1 MEDIFLQRTF
11 EILNVFNH
19 FEFDFI
25 NKCLEKIYKSKRLSV
40 NFNFSDFNYK
50 STGEL
55 KYVFDT
61 LCNGGFSLT
70 DEKGKSNHFIKKS
83 KFDSSSETIEIEF
96 SKSFINIDLYNI
108 DVFQNY
114 LNVNNCNYCDKEL
127 MKDWILKY
135 YEEGNYFKISF
146 NDLWKDIFIKKDT
159 ETLNLKKYEI
169 LRSINHLNS
178 LPITIKFKI
187 ETPLKNLEK
196 ESIKIQVSANKKNLF
211 GMDREQVIDQLVSTL
226 DEDTSTVLLMDIF
239 EHKEYITKKQ
249 FNIYSQLVIKDF
261 YRLEIKDQLIR
272 YRIVIEKIKYK
283 PNNMPSLTIS
293 EIKVSGY
300 EIGVYIGYQITIDIM
315 NQFINTDKIYYLD
328 KPIHIRAQ
336 NSSNRDYGRY
346 YYGRDL
352 YYETLYGETS
362 NYLVVGIYIY
372 D

>member
-25 NKCLEKIYKSKRLSV
+25 NKCLEKIYKTKVLTV

-50 STGEL
+50 SIGEL

-61 LCNGGFSLT
+61 ICNGGFSLT
-70 DEKGKSNHFIKKS
+70 DEKGNSNHFIKKS

-127 MKDWILKY
+127 MKDWLLKY
-135 YEEGNYFKISF
+135 YDEGNYFKISF

-159 ETLNLKKYEI
+159 ETINFKKYEI
-169 LRSINHLNS
+169 IRSINHLNS
-178 LPITIKFKI
+178 LPISIKFKI
-187 ETPLKNLEK
+187 ETALKDFEN
-196 ESIKIQVSANKKNLF
+196 ESINIRILPREKGLF
-211 GMDREQVIDQLVSTL
+211 NIDREEVIDQLTSNL
-226 DEDTSTVLLMDIF
+226 DEDTSTVYLMDTF
-239 EHKEYITKKQ
+239 ESKEYITKNRFKQ
-249 FNIYSQLVIKDF
+249 YSQLVIKDF
-261 YRLEIKDQLIR
+261 YRLEIEDKLIR

-300 EIGVYIGYQITIDIM
+300 EIGAYVGCQITIDIM
-315 NQFINTDKIYYLD
+315 NQFINTDKIYYLE

-346 YYGRDL
+346 YHGRDL
-352 YYETLYGETS
+352 YYETQYGETS